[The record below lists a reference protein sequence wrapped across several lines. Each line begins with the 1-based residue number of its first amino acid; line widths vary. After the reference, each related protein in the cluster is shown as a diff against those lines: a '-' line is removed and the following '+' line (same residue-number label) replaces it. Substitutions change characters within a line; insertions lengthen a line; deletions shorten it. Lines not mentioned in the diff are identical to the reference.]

1 MPDTM
6 RACDRGWMPMSW
18 STERNSWS
26 NGSVTD
32 GSLSF
37 FSSKNC
43 SSFWTSLSYDATVLA
58 DKPFSNDKWALKSS
72 TNVALSGNSVI
83 AVLKNT
89 DSFINFADVPGESCC
104 NKDKQF
110 RRKNLDNPKTK
121 RL

>member
-1 MPDTM
+1 MKNKK
-6 RACDRGWMPMSW
+6 A
-18 STERNSWS
+18 
-26 NGSVTD
+26 D
-32 GSLSF
+32 GSKYDLDRDGLRIYTTINYKMQKYAEEAVAERIRDLQADF
-37 FSSKNC
+37 RRDLRSK
-43 SSFWTSLSYDATVLA
+43 TH
-58 DKPFSNDKWALKSS
+58 KPFSNDKWALKSS

-104 NKDKQF
+104 NKGKQF

>member
-1 MPDTM
+1 MDADVVEHGEKLM
-6 RACDRGWMPMSW
+6 EQRLGDR
-18 STERNSWS
+18 RQ
-26 NGSVTD
+26 
-32 GSLSF
+32 SLV

-104 NKDKQF
+104 NKGKQF